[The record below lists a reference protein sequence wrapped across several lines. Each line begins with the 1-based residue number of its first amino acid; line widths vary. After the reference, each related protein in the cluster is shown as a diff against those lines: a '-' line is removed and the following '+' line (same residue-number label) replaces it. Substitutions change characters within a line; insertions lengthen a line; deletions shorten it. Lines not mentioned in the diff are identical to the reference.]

1 MPRRSPMMFALAALL
16 SSCGGDTAS
25 APDPRTPMPAS
36 LAGVYAGELPCSN
49 CSAIEA
55 TLWLRPDG
63 RFFFRQQLRDDA
75 ASAASP
81 QAAVTTYGLGRWAWD
96 EIAAE
101 AVLRGAG
108 PERRLVVRD
117 EQRLQLRVPSAA
129 PQVLAREPLTP
140 PFGDRLTL
148 DGESAVTDNGA
159 TFKECL
165 TGLTLPVADAGA
177 YRELRRQHRRL
188 NPRRKVALTTVE
200 AHFVTT
206 AKESTL
212 IERLVVD
219 RFITL
224 KPGKGC

>member
-1 MPRRSPMMFALAALL
+1 MLRRSPTMIALAAVL

-49 CSAIEA
+49 CAAIEA

-63 RFFFRQQLRDDA
+63 RFFFRQQLRDEA
-75 ASAASP
+75 AAAAP
-81 QAAVTTYGLGRWAWD
+81 TQAAVTTYGLGRWAWD

-117 EQRLQLRVPSAA
+117 EQHLQLRVPSAA
-129 PQVLAREPLTP
+129 PQVLAREASAP
-140 PFGDRLTL
+140 PFGDRLML
-148 DGESAVTDNGA
+148 DGESAFTDHGA

-200 AHFVTT
+200 AHLVTT
-206 AKESTL
+206 EKESTL
-212 IERLVVD
+212 TERLVVD
-219 RFITL
+219 RFVTL

>member
-1 MPRRSPMMFALAALL
+1 MLRRSPMMIALATLL
-16 SSCGGDTAS
+16 SSCGCDIAS
-25 APDPRTPMPAS
+25 APEPRTPMPAS

-49 CSAIEA
+49 CAAIEA

-75 ASAASP
+75 ASAAP
-81 QAAVTTYGLGRWAWD
+81 TQAGVTTYGLGRWAWD

-108 PERRLVVRD
+108 PERRLMVRD
-117 EQRLQLRVPSAA
+117 EQHLQLRVPSAA
-129 PQVLAREPLTP
+129 SQVLAREPSAR

-159 TFKECL
+159 IFKECL

-200 AHFVTT
+200 AHLVTT
-206 AKESTL
+206 EKESTL
-212 IERLVVD
+212 TERLVVD